1 MSGSIPFYQ
10 KQHRHY
16 DRAYR
21 SREAESTISQYQQ
34 SSSTYSAHRTNTKG
48 IRDTTFASLDETGV
62 SPKTKRA
69 KPSYLAVDRE
79 NQIIGYVVPIFRGSQ
94 EFASGLSDTEEA
106 QAKQT
111 AGYLARRD
119 LFSSGVELERMEH
132 KSRRTVMRESAE
144 RISLTKRIHDNE
156 EYHKRL
162 NEDNLMHT
170 PEFVIKP
177 RSHTVWEKQ
186 CVRLHCTVTGWP
198 EPRIVW
204 YKNNVSIDPM
214 AHPGKYKLV
223 SSYNVHSLE
232 INRCDFDDTAQYRVS
247 AMNSKGELS
256 AFASVVVKRFKGEV
270 DESLPTPKI
279 YKRWSGSEVPCLEY
293 GVTFETHIVEKF
305 GVSFGREGETMSLG
319 CSVIIYPSLQRFQ
332 PEIEWYRDDKL
343 LVTSKW
349 VQMHWSGERATLTLT
364 HLNKEDEGL
373 YTLRVITKS
382 GYETHSAYVF
392 VRDSDAEVAGAPGAP
407 LDVFCQEANKDYVI
421 VTWKQP
427 AVDGSS
433 AVLGYFVDRCEVGTS
448 HWIQC
453 NDTPVKFARF
463 PVTGLVEGRSYIFR
477 VRAVNKCGM
486 SHPSRVSEPVA
497 AMDPAD
503 RARKGASAP
512 WTGQIIVT
520 EEEPVEG
527 VVPCKPRDLTVI
539 EATKNYVVLSWKP
552 PGDKGYEGVMYYV
565 EKCVSGTDSW
575 QRVNTELPV
584 KSPRFALFDLSEG
597 KSYCFRV
604 RCSNSAGVGEPSDP
618 TEPTQV
624 GDKLDIPSAPGRVVP
639 TRNTD
644 TSVVVSWEASREAK
658 ELVGYYIETSI
669 AGSNAWEPCNN
680 KPVKATRFVCHG
692 LTTGEK
698 YVFRVRAVNAAGIS
712 EFSQES
718 EAIEVKAAIGGGIPH
733 GVFLES
739 GGNTVG
745 LTQHRP
751 GKEGRHVTPGSP
763 ATTQLTSLAS
773 FSKRT
778 NSAGHLGPPS
788 ALSKGKGGKRCNVT
802 WAPDP
807 SCEFYTQSGTNADPK
822 MASET
827 GTSSNIKVPKESC
840 SNLKNNT
847 GCKHDTNSVTKLEPK
862 PGSNLDI
869 TMGTAL
875 GNNTDTNSNANTN
888 TSRPTAEQVP
898 NHSADRVMQHITG
911 PASEVQ
917 EKCKSS
923 IDSSSEQERKKENGN
938 GRRGSASP
946 APPFGISVLESVRD
960 SMVLAWKQPT
970 FIGGA
975 DIVGYFV
982 DYREVIG
989 GVPGKW
995 HEANI
1000 KAVSERAYRVSDL
1013 KENMLYQFQVRA
1025 ANMAGVGL
1033 PSLPSQTF
1041 KCEEWTIAVPGPPH
1055 DLQVLEVRKDS
1066 LVLLW
1071 KPPVYVGRDE
1081 VNGYYI
1087 DIKEADA
1094 DFEKWRGV
1102 NEKATSKT
1110 YMKIKDLKEG
1120 VSYVFRVRAQNKAG
1134 VGKASEETEP
1144 VLAETKPGTM
1154 ELLVDVDDE
1163 GVISMNFEC
1172 QNLTAES
1179 KFIWSKNYEEMKD
1192 TNRLTMETKG
1202 NKSKAIFNCPSE
1214 EDLGIYSC
1222 AVTHTDGASA
1232 SYTLTEEGL
1241 KELLKISHDHKFPII
1256 PLKSELGVQLLEKG
1270 RVRFWLQAEKISAN
1284 GKVEYVFNDN
1294 LISQG
1299 EKYKMNFDKNTGI
1312 IEMFMESLVKED
1324 EGTYTFQLQDGKATN
1339 QSSLVLIGDVF
1350 KQLQKESE
1358 FQRKEWHRKQGPHFV
1373 EYLSYEV
1380 TAECLV
1386 RLKCKVG
1393 NMKKDS
1399 VALWYKDG
1407 REIKAS
1413 EKLDFAEGVLTLE
1426 ITKISKKDAGVYEV
1440 IVKDDRGQD
1449 KSTLNLTDQ
1458 GFKDLM
1464 NHVFSVIANSSTPLK
1479 IQSNEEGIRLYT
1491 FVNYYNDELLVTW
1504 QHKDSAIAFS
1514 DRIKSGVVGEQLWLQ
1529 ISEPTEKDKGK
1540 YAIEFSDGKGGLKRT
1555 IELAGQA
1562 YDDAYAEFQRLK
1574 AAAIAERNRARVAG
1588 GLPDVVTIQEGKA
1601 LNLTCNISGDPV
1613 PEVTWLKNEREM
1625 VSDSHYVLK
1634 FESGKFASFTITSVN
1649 TSDSGKYSILVKNKY
1664 GTESS
1669 EFTLEVTENMGDL
1682 GVVSYLNDEHGNV
1695 VIGPTACLSKL
1706 PKPNISKPAI
1716 SSTPTPKPSS
1726 ITPLSPTSTT
1736 PSEEMPKKKM
1746 TDERKREKKKVMKRK
1761 DSVILKIP
1769 AGEAESQ
1776 ELSPT
1781 TTPAGT
1787 GTMPLPDPGP
1797 EA

>member
-1 MSGSIPFYQ
+1 SIPFYQ
-10 KQHRHY
+10 KHHRHY

-21 SREAESTISQYQQ
+21 SREAQSTVSQYQQ
-34 SSSTYSAHRTNTKG
+34 SSSTYSAHRKDAKGFSTNILYAGYFVPRSTKVCLFLYELHKYWFDKS
-48 IRDTTFASLDETGV
+48 IRDTTFTSLDETGV
-62 SPKTKRA
+62 SPQSKRS
-69 KPSYLAVDRE
+69 KPTYLAVDRE

-106 QAKQT
+106 RAKQS

-119 LFSSGVELERMEH
+119 LFTSGVEMERMEH
-132 KSRRTVMRESAE
+132 KSHRTVMRESAE
-144 RISLTKRIHDNE
+144 RISLNKRVSADRKHNHGHNYSLQINSWSNNSSHRCARCLRFLKTQQQCTDIHDNE
-156 EYHKRL
+156 EYHKHL
-162 NEDNLMHT
+162 NKDNLMHP

-186 CVRLHCTVTGWP
+186 CVRLHCTITGWP
-198 EPRIVW
+198 EPRTVW
-204 YKNNVSIDPM
+204 YKNNVTIDPM
-214 AHPGKYKLV
+214 AHPGKYKIV

-232 INRCDFDDTAQYRVS
+232 INKCDFDDTAQYRVS

-270 DESLPTPKI
+270 DESFPAPRLL
-279 YKRWSGSEVPCLEY
+279 PCLEY

-319 CSVIIYPSLQRFQ
+319 CSVVIYPSLQRFQ

-343 LVTSKW
+343 LVQSKW
-349 VQMHWSGERATLTLT
+349 VQMHWSGDRATLTLT

-392 VRDSDAEVAGAPGAP
+392 VQDSDAEVAGAPGAP
-407 LDVFCQEANKDYVI
+407 LDVFCQEANKDYII

-427 AVDGSS
+427 AVDGGSS
-433 AVLGYFVDRCEVGTS
+433 ILGYFVDRCEVGTS

-453 NDTPVKFARF
+453 NDTPIKFARF

-503 RARKGASAP
+503 RARKGTSAP

-527 VVPCKPRDLTVI
+527 VVPGKPRDLTVI

-552 PGDKGYEGVMYYV
+552 PSDKGYEGVMYYV
-565 EKCVSGTDSW
+565 EKCVTGTDSW

-604 RCSNSAGVGEPSDP
+604 RCCNSAGVGEPSDP
-618 TEPTQV
+618 TEATQV

-658 ELVGYYIETSI
+658 ELVGYYIETSV

-680 KPVKATRFVCHG
+680 KPVKVTRFVCHG
-692 LTTGEK
+692 LTTGGK

-712 EFSQES
+712 DFSQES

-739 GGNTVG
+739 GGNTAG
-745 LTQHRP
+745 LTKHRP
-751 GKEGRHVTPGSP
+751 GKEGRHVPPCSP
-763 ATTQLTSLAS
+763 ATTALTTLAR
-773 FSKRT
+773 FSKKA
-778 NSAGHLGPPS
+778 NNAGSQGPPS
-788 ALSKGKGGKRCNVT
+788 ALSKGKGGKRGSVT
-802 WAPDP
+802 WASEP
-807 SCEFYTQSGTNADPK
+807 SWP
-822 MASET
+822 M
-827 GTSSNIKVPKESC
+827 
-840 SNLKNNT
+840 
-847 GCKHDTNSVTKLEPK
+847 
-862 PGSNLDI
+862 
-869 TMGTAL
+869 
-875 GNNTDTNSNANTN
+875 
-888 TSRPTAEQVP
+888 AEQVP
-898 NHSADRVMQHITG
+898 HPSSDRVMEAITK
-911 PASEVQ
+911 PASEVL
-917 EKCKSS
+917 EKP
-923 IDSSSEQERKKENGN
+923 
-938 GRRGSASP
+938 SP
-946 APPFGISVLESVRD
+946 APPYGISVLESVRD

-975 DIVGYFV
+975 DITGYFV
-982 DYREVIG
+982 DYREVIN
-989 GVPGKW
+989 GVPEKW

-1000 KAVSERAYRVSDL
+1000 KAISERAYRVSDL
-1013 KENMLYQFQVRA
+1013 KENKLYQFQVRA
-1025 ANMAGVGL
+1025 ANIAGVGI

-1055 DLQVLEVRKDS
+1055 DLQVLEIRKDS

-1071 KPPVYVGRDE
+1071 KPPVYQGRDE
-1081 VNGYYI
+1081 VNGFYI

-1102 NEKATSKT
+1102 NEKATNKT
-1110 YMKIKDLKEG
+1110 YMKIKDLEEG

-1144 VLAETKPGTM
+1144 VLAVTKPGTM
-1154 ELLVDVDDE
+1154 ELVVDVDDE
-1163 GVISMNFEC
+1163 GVISLNFEC
-1172 QNLTAES
+1172 QNLNAES
-1179 KFIWSKNYEEMKD
+1179 KFIWSKDYVEIKD
-1192 TNRLTMETKG
+1192 SKNLTMETKG
-1202 NKSKAIFNCPSE
+1202 NKSKTIFNCPSE

-1256 PLKSELGVQLLEKG
+1256 PLKSELAVQLLEKG

-1312 IEMFMESLVKED
+1312 IEMFLESLGKED

-1358 FQRKEWHRKQGPHFV
+1358 FQKKEWHRKQGPHFV

-1380 TAECLV
+1380 TPECTV

-1413 EKLDFAEGVLTLE
+1413 EKLDFSEGVLTLD
-1426 ITKISKKDAGVYEV
+1426 IAQISKKDAGVYEV

-1464 NHVFSVIANSSTPLK
+1464 NQVFSVIANSSTPLK
-1479 IQSNEEGIRLYT
+1479 IQSTEEGIRLYT
-1491 FVNYYNDELLVTW
+1491 FVNYYNEELLVTW

-1625 VSDSHYVLK
+1625 VSDGHYVLK
-1634 FESGKFASFTITSVN
+1634 FESGKFASFTITTVN

-1664 GTESS
+1664 GTESGD
-1669 EFTLEVTENMGDL
+1669 FT
-1682 GVVSYLNDEHGNV
+1682 VSVFIPDE
-1695 VIGPTACLSKL
+1695 
-1706 PKPNISKPAI
+1706 
-1716 SSTPTPKPSS
+1716 
-1726 ITPLSPTSTT
+1726 
-1736 PSEEMPKKKM
+1736 
-1746 TDERKREKKKVMKRK
+1746 
-1761 DSVILKIP
+1761 
-1769 AGEAESQ
+1769 
-1776 ELSPT
+1776 
-1781 TTPAGT
+1781 
-1787 GTMPLPDPGP
+1787 
-1797 EA
+1797 